1 MIISG
6 CIMLRNAVIND
17 YPFVE
22 SILSVLPLVD
32 EMIVSVDK
40 GDDNTLDIITQI
52 NDPKIKIIPSQWDM
66 TKRSG
71 GVVYAEETNKVLDA
85 VRPDSNWILY
95 IQADEVLHEKDYPKI
110 LEAAKLY
117 ANNKKVKGLLF
128 RYVHFYGTY
137 DYIGS
142 GRQWYNAEV
151 RMIKNDPSIRS
162 YKDAQGFRIGTTKI
176 PVVDVDAEVYH
187 YGWVKSPEKMK
198 KKMDTTIVYYSSD
211 DEGIKRLRASELS
224 YAFDNFGK
232 LDYYIGTH
240 PEVMLGRI
248 QTKNWKLDLDISINQ
263 YSFKD
268 RLLNTFEKLT
278 GLRLFDFRNY
288 RRINP

>member
-6 CIMLRNAVIND
+6 CIILRNAVIND

-40 GDDNTLDIITQI
+40 GDDNTWDVIRKI
-52 NDPKIKIIPSQWDM
+52 NDPKIKIIPSHWDM

-85 VRPDSNWILY
+85 VRSDSDWILY
-95 IQADEVLHEKDYPKI
+95 IQADEIIHEKDYPKI

-117 ANNKKVKGLLF
+117 ANHIKVKGLLF
-128 RYVHFYGTY
+128 RYIHFYGTY
-137 DYIGS
+137 DYIGT
-142 GRQWYNAEV
+142 GRQWYHAEV

-162 YKDAQGFRIGTTKI
+162 YKDAQGFRIGNEKI
-176 PVVDVDAEVYH
+176 PVVKIDADIYH

-198 KKMDTTIVYYSSD
+198 KKIDNTIMFYNND
-211 DEGIKRLRASELS
+211 DEGIKRYREEVLS
-224 YAFDNFGK
+224 FSFDNFGK
-232 LDYYIGTH
+232 LDYFKGTH
-240 PEVMLGRI
+240 PAVMHDRI
-248 QTKNWKLDLDISINQ
+248 QIKNWQLDFDISINK
-263 YSFKD
+263 YSRKD
-268 RLLNTFEKLT
+268 RLLIAFEKLT
-278 GLRLFDFRNY
+278 GVRLFDFRNY
-288 RRINP
+288 RQVRP